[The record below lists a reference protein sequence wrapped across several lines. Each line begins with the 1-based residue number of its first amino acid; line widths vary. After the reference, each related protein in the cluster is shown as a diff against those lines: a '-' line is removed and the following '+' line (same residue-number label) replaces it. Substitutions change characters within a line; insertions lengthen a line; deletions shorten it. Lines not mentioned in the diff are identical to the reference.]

1 MSGFPKDLIITI
13 DGPVAAGKT
22 TAARL
27 LSARLGYCHIDSGGM
42 YRALAWKAMQEGRDL
57 ANPEILLDLLAQ
69 TRFELRPGP
78 EGLRTLVDGEEVTDV
93 LRLPKIGTA
102 ASIVSTHPRVRKEMV
117 KRQREL
123 GAQGGVVMDGRDIGT
138 VVFPHAPVKFY
149 LTASPEV
156 RGRRRFQ
163 ESPQETGDFDGT
175 LAEVQQRDRRD
186 MGRSASPLKPAADA
200 ILIDTTFVSAE
211 EVVKEM
217 EKHIRRKL
225 KNSCD
230 FFLA

>member
-42 YRALAWKAMQEGRDL
+42 YRALAWKAMQEGLDL
-57 ANPEILLDLLAQ
+57 TNPEILLDLLAQ

-102 ASIVSTHPRVRKEMV
+102 ASVVSTHPSVRKEMV

-149 LTASPEV
+149 LTASSEV

-163 ESPQETGDFDGT
+163 ESPQETGDLDGT

-186 MGRSASPLKPAADA
+186 MERSASPLKPAADA

>member
-1 MSGFPKDLIITI
+1 MSGVPKDLVITI

-42 YRALAWKAMQEGRDL
+42 YRALARKAMQEGLDL
-57 ANPEILLDLLAQ
+57 ANPEMLLDLLAQ
-69 TRFELRPGP
+69 TRFELRPGL
-78 EGLRTLVDGEEVTDV
+78 EGLRILVDGEDVTGA
-93 LRLPKIGTA
+93 LRLPEIGTA
-102 ASIVSTHPRVRKEMV
+102 ASIVSTHPSVRKEMV

-138 VVFPHAPVKFY
+138 VVFPQAPVKFY

-163 ESPQETGDFDGT
+163 ESPRETRDLEGT

-186 MGRSASPLKPAADA
+186 MERLASPLKPAADA

-211 EVVKEM
+211 EVVTEM

-225 KNSCD
+225 RNSSD
-230 FFLA
+230 FLLA